1 MNSVWLAGRG
11 LASALGPDLPS
22 AIDCLARGGTAV
34 TRVPTILPGSDWP
47 YFAIADAEP
56 DWRTRARR
64 IVRDV
69 AAQAGANADRRSAL
83 YLASSSFDIGAIEAG
98 DDFLSDAHAFAE
110 EVAGWLGWQG
120 PVFAVSTAC
129 TSSLNA
135 VLCAQAQLR
144 IGDIDGALVLGM
156 ELFNR
161 FSIAGFDA
169 LQLLASDAPRP
180 CGAARDGLV
189 LGEAIAALYLTTK
202 PSRWRVAGGANVVDG
217 SNPAGATT
225 SAVALMCR
233 EALADAAIA
242 PDEVDLIKLHAAG
255 SPSND
260 AVELDGLAM
269 AFPMAPPRL
278 SYKSAL
284 GHTLG
289 ASGAAEVALLT
300 EMLESGTWF
309 PPNYAQDAA
318 LGRPLAEHR
327 PVRVHYAL
335 ANILGFGGSHTAL
348 VLEDCEC
355 GT

>member
-1 MNSVWLAGRG
+1 MNSVWLTGRG

-22 AIDCLARGGTAV
+22 AIDCLAQGGSAV
-34 TRVPTILPGSDWP
+34 RRIPATLPGGDWP

-69 AAQAGANADRRSAL
+69 AAQAGANGDRRCAL

-98 DDFLSDAHAFAE
+98 DDFLPDAHAFAE
-110 EVAGWLGWQG
+110 EVASWLGWQG
-120 PVFAVSTAC
+120 AVFAVSTAC

-135 VLCAQAQLR
+135 MLCAQAQLR
-144 IGDIDGALVLGM
+144 AGEIDSALVLGM

-169 LQLLASDAPRP
+169 LQLLAHDAARP
-180 CGAARDGLV
+180 CGATRDGLV
-189 LGEAIAALYLTTK
+189 LGEAVAALHLTMT
-202 PSRWRVAGGANVVDG
+202 PSRWRIAGGANVVDG

-225 SAVALMCR
+225 SAVARMCR

-260 AVELDGLAM
+260 AIELDGLAM
-269 AFPMAPPRL
+269 AFPLTRPRL

-289 ASGAAEVALLT
+289 ASGAAEVALLA
-300 EMLESGTWF
+300 EMLEKGAWF
-309 PPNYAQDAA
+309 SPGYAQDAA
-318 LGRPLAEHR
+318 LGMPLAVQR
-327 PVRVHYAL
+327 PVRVRYAL

-355 GT
+355 ET